1 VTTFILYRKYFRTEI
16 LDGFVEVVL
25 FLLTLYVGSC
35 EGVKGVKGDFETI
48 LFFSSC
54 RKNKGSGI
62 SARFLFHKS
71 IISFIL

>member
-1 VTTFILYRKYFRTEI
+1 MTTFILYRKYFRTEI

-48 LFFSSC
+48 LIHVICNQQIDNFS
-54 RKNKGSGI
+54 KYK
-62 SARFLFHKS
+62 
-71 IISFIL
+71 